1 MYIKCLDNVF
11 NFIRVLPSLSLT
23 SLGLPVSHFLFLS
36 LTPFHLCLF
45 FVYVLFISSISN
57 LLITPCSSA
66 NLPPPPPPPPPSLP
80 SVSSFPASRIRRGGP
95 GRRPAALLREGVL
108 VVSSHVEPH
117 AAPPIPQPVGAGRAD
132 VAEQEV
138 CHGMLRTRQMSYRSI
153 TKLKANKPRYDTESS
168 SNRSAR
174 CRHG

>member
-1 MYIKCLDNVF
+1 MFYSSPPFPIYSSPL
-11 NFIRVLPSLSLT
+11 VLLPT
-23 SLGLPVSHFLFLS
+23 SLRL
-36 LTPFHLCLF
+36 
-45 FVYVLFISSISN
+45 
-57 LLITPCSSA
+57 
-66 NLPPPPPPPPPSLP
+66 PPPPPPSLP

-138 CHGMLRTRQMSYRSI
+138 CHGMLRTGQMSDRSV
-153 TKLKANKPRYDTESS
+153 TKLKANKPRYDAESS
-168 SNRSAR
+168 RKRSAR
-174 CRHG
+174 CHPRSRMLHQPP

>member
-1 MYIKCLDNVF
+1 MFF
-11 NFIRVLPSLSLT
+11 NFVRVLPSLSLT

-57 LLITPCSSA
+57 LLITPCSPA
-66 NLPPPPPPPPPSLP
+66 NLPPPPPSLP

-138 CHGMLRTRQMSYRSI
+138 CHGMFTDGANVRS
-153 TKLKANKPRYDTESS
+153 
-168 SNRSAR
+168 
-174 CRHG
+174 RHDQIQSK